1 MIKLLYES
9 VDHWAKQSPDKEAFC
24 YLDQSITYRE
34 LSHLTSR
41 LAGVL
46 MANGIKRGDRVGVFL
61 AKSLE
66 STIAIYGIMKAGA
79 AFVPL
84 DPAASPERLGGM
96 INHCG
101 INCLISH
108 PDMQT
113 KLQDILTSF
122 DDITCVIGV
131 NSVDAPDIQTMDW
144 DQVAH
149 APIVPPARIIAQDI
163 AYIMYTSGSTGAPKG
178 ITHTHASGLA
188 YAHAITELYDV
199 QPADRFGNHAPLHFD
214 ISTFDYFAAP
224 LRGATTVIIPEPY
237 MKMPAS
243 LSELMEKE
251 RLTLWFSA
259 PNALIQLLLNGVLEA
274 RDLQSLRWVIFGG
287 EPFPPKYLSAL
298 MTQWPQARFSNSY
311 GPAEVNMCSY
321 YHIDAPLAKDADAI
335 PIGRMWD
342 IAEGVIVDEM
352 DRPVAQGEQGELL
365 VRAPTRMRGYWNA
378 PELNANCFYTRPVS
392 AGINDIFYRTGDI
405 VVDAG
410 ENRLMFLGRKDRQIK
425 LRGYRIELD
434 EIEYVLATH
443 PDVEEAAAYM
453 IVSGAFIEAAVTI
466 KTGSEL
472 NTAALTDYCM
482 AKLPNYA
489 IPKTIR
495 IIEVFPRTTS
505 QKIDRRVL
513 GQMYDGAKDV

>member
-9 VDHWAKQSPDKEAFC
+9 VDHWAEHAPDKDAFC
-24 YLDQSITYRE
+24 CLDQSITYRQ
-34 LSHLTSR
+34 LSHFSSR

-66 STIAIYGIMKAGA
+66 SMIAIYGIMKAGA

-84 DPAASPERLGGM
+84 DPAASSDRLVGM
-96 INHCG
+96 IEHCG
-101 INCLISH
+101 ISCLISH
-108 PDMQT
+108 PDMQP
-113 KLQDILTSF
+113 KLHGILAAS
-122 DDITCVIGV
+122 DDITCIIGV
-131 NSVDAPDIQTMDW
+131 PGADTPNVQTVDW
-144 DQVAH
+144 DQVAQS
-149 APIVPPARIIAQDI
+149 PIATPAQIIADDI
-163 AYIMYTSGSTGAPKG
+163 AYIMYTSGSTGTPKG

-188 YAHAITELYDV
+188 YAYAITDLYDV
-199 QPADRFGNHAPLHFD
+199 QPSDRFGNHAPLHFD

-259 PNALIQLLLNGVLEA
+259 PNALIQLLLNGALET

-287 EPFPPKYLSAL
+287 EPFPPKYLRAL
-298 MTQWPQARFSNSY
+298 MAQWPKARFSNSY

-342 IAEGVIVDEM
+342 IAEGLIVDEM
-352 DRPVAQGEQGELL
+352 DCPVAAGTQGELL
-365 VRAPTRMRGYWNA
+365 VRAPTRMQGYWNA
-378 PELNANCFYTRPVS
+378 PELNARCFYTRPVS
-392 AGINDIFYRTGDI
+392 TGINDVFYRTGDI

-434 EIEYVLATH
+434 EIEFVLATH
-443 PDVEEAAAYM
+443 PVVEEAAAY
-453 IVSGAFIEAAVTI
+453 ITASGACIEAAVTVN
-466 KTGSEL
+466 TGSEL
-472 NTAALTDYCM
+472 NTTELTEYCI
-482 AKLPNYA
+482 AKLPTYA

-495 IIEVFPRTTS
+495 IIKAFPRTTS
-505 QKIDRRVL
+505 QKIDRRTL
-513 GQMYDGAKDV
+513 GQMYDDAKDV